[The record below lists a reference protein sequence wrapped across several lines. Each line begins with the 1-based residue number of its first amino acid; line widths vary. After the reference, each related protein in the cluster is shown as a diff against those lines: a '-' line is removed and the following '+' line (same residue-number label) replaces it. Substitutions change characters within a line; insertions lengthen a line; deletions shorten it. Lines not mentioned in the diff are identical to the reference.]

1 MSARTRRLTLLALLC
16 AMAAATHAL
25 EGMFAPLI
33 PALPGARLGL
43 ANVFTLVALMHFGAQ
58 DALGLAVLRC
68 LLGTLLS
75 GSVTG
80 LLYGGLGAL
89 CAWCAMAAAKRARFQ
104 PAMVSI
110 LGAVAH
116 NCAQVVCGACVLASP
131 PLLYMLPWMVLCA
144 IPTGALVALLARG
157 CMRLLERG
165 TGEWMKM

>member
-1 MSARTRRLTLLALLC
+1 MSTRTKRLTLLALLC

-43 ANVFTLVALMHFGAQ
+43 ANVFTLVALVHFGAR
-58 DALGLAVLRC
+58 DALALAVLRC

-75 GSVTG
+75 GAVTG

-89 CAWCAMAAAKRARFQ
+89 CAWCAMMLARRACFHLG
-104 PAMVSI
+104 MVSV

-116 NCAQVVCGACVLASP
+116 NVAQVACGVWVLASP
-131 PLLYMLPWMVLCA
+131 ALWAMLPWMVLCA

-157 CMRLLERG
+157 CMQRLRKGQSDDRG
-165 TGEWMKM
+165 